1 MKSKLIFILL
11 FIVGFLSC
19 REDPPTQVDGNAEME
34 IIVLW
39 NNSQDDSIKNYVPL
53 PNAQMI
59 LSSEYGVQIKYSNEK
74 GVMHLENIPSST
86 YQISAHGNHPSE
98 EDIILVGNIKNI
110 EVNSGLSVIDTI
122 YAKPVSSS
130 GIAINEIYSAGPENK
145 IFFIFDQFIE
155 LYNSSDST
163 KYLDGMQVFRVT
175 RNSEG
180 VGPGGDEGND
190 GDIDGMTYCFKF
202 PGKPGEKNYP
212 FPSHSFVVLAQ
223 DAIDHR
229 KAVSTSIDLSNAD
242 WEFYNQLSAT
252 DFDNGDV
259 PNLININPEETGEF
273 LISLTS
279 DIIIVT
285 NGIDTVWQDGIDIET
300 ILDGV
305 EYQSSAT
312 KRQTLDDRID
322 KGWVKSVPKF
332 SGKSLE
338 RREPGT
344 DTNDGTLDW
353 RIIPHPTPGYQYE

>member
-1 MKSKLIFILL
+1 MKIKFLYIL
-11 FIVGFLSC
+11 FVFGFLSC
-19 REDPPTQVDGNAEME
+19 VEEPPTQVDGKAEMK
-34 IIVLW
+34 ILVLW
-39 NNSQDDSIKNYVPL
+39 NNSESDSTKNYVPL
-53 PNAQMI
+53 SNAQMI
-59 LSSEYGVQIKYSNEK
+59 LSSEYGVQINYCDEN
-74 GVMHLENIPSST
+74 GIMHLTNIPSST
-86 YQISAHGNHPSE
+86 YQISAHGNHPADKS
-98 EDIILVGNIKNI
+98 IVIVGNIKNV
-110 EVNSGLSVIDTI
+110 EVNSGNSVTDTI

-130 GIAINEIYSAGPENK
+130 GIAINEIYSAGPVNK

-155 LYNSSDST
+155 LYNSSDSI

-202 PGKPGEKNYP
+202 PGKPGEKNHP
-212 FPSHSFVVLAQ
+212 FPSHSFIVLAQ
-223 DAIDHR
+223 DALDHR
-229 KAVSTSIDLSNAD
+229 KSVSTSIDLSHAD

-252 DFDNGDV
+252 DFDNKDV
-259 PNLININPEETGEF
+259 PNLININPEATGEF

-279 DIIIVT
+279 DIIIVA

-305 EYQSSAT
+305 EYQSSAS

-322 KGWVKSVPKF
+322 RGWIQSVPKF

-353 RIIPHPTPGYQYE
+353 RIIPYPTPGYQYE

>member
-1 MKSKLIFILL
+1 MKIKLLYILL
-11 FIVGFLSC
+11 VLFIFSC
-19 REDPPTQVDGNAEME
+19 KEEPPTQVDGKAELK
-34 IIVLW
+34 IYVFW
-39 NNSQDDSIKNYVPL
+39 NNSEIDSVKNFVPMA
-53 PNAQMI
+53 NAQMI
-59 LSSEYGVQIKYSNEK
+59 LSSEYGVQIKHTDEN
-74 GVMHLENIPSST
+74 GVMDLKHIPSST
-86 YQISAHGNHPSE
+86 YQISAHGNHPI
-98 EDIILVGNIKNI
+98 DNKIVIVGNIKNV
-110 EVNSGLSVIDTI
+110 EVNSGNSVVDTI
-122 YAKPVSSS
+122 YAKPVSAS
-130 GIAINEIYSAGPENK
+130 GIAINEIYSAGPVNK

-155 LYNSSDST
+155 LYNSSDDT

-180 VGPGGDEGND
+180 VGPGGDEGDD

-212 FPSHSFVVLAQ
+212 FPSHKFIVLAQ
-223 DAIDHR
+223 DALDHR
-229 KAVSTSIDLSNAD
+229 KSVSTSIDLSNAD

-252 DFDNGDV
+252 DFDNKKV
-259 PNLININPEETGEF
+259 PNLININQEETGEF

-279 DIIIVT
+279 DIIIVAD
-285 NGIDTVWQDGIDIET
+285 GRDSVWQDGIDIET

-312 KRQTLDDRID
+312 KRKTLDDRID
-322 KGWVKSVPKF
+322 RGWVKSVPKF

-344 DTNDGTLDW
+344 DTDDGTLDW